1 MNPSEVESYAD
12 VNGVTLR
19 CYASNTITT
28 VVMKNTN
35 NYAVNV
41 DFINGTIPSRML
53 LTEDESHKF
62 QFALVQCSPTLVVI
76 KKVTKA

>member
-1 MNPSEVESYAD
+1 MNLVDVEAYANMD
-12 VNGVTLR
+12 GVTLR
-19 CYASNTITT
+19 CYPGESITT

-35 NYAVNV
+35 SYAVYV
-41 DFINGTIPSRML
+41 DFINGTVPSRML
-53 LTEDESHKF
+53 LTEDESQKF